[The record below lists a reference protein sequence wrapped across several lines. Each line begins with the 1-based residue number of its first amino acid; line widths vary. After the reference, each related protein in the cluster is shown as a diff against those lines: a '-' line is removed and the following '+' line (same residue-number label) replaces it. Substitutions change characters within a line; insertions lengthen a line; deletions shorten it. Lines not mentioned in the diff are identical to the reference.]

1 MRNNL
6 VVIAFETED
15 KADQVLETLKNVEHQ
30 GFMSLE
36 DTVVVRKDADGKVY
50 SRNAMDKTTK
60 EGIAVGGLIG
70 LFLGALFGGPLGMLL
85 VGGLGGGAVGALL
98 NRGVDKS
105 FINDVSEA
113 IQPGTSALFVVV
125 RSAQA
130 DMAVAA
136 LKQYEGKVLHS
147 TLPEDAEETLERAL
161 SGHQPLPATGANAP
175 GGQ

>member
-98 NRGVDKS
+98 NRGVDK
-105 FINDVSEA
+105 
-113 IQPGTSALFVVV
+113 
-125 RSAQA
+125 
-130 DMAVAA
+130 
-136 LKQYEGKVLHS
+136 
-147 TLPEDAEETLERAL
+147 L
-161 SGHQPLPATGANAP
+161 SLIHI
-175 GGQ
+175 